1 MLRFWRQLNC
11 TLILSFSVYNWMNN
25 SNEIICTA
33 FHRFLKLKFQI
44 AKRLKN
50 CNGTEYIPSEKFDDY
65 HVNYY
70 ETTISTLPVY
80 DFTRAR
86 VNVIEDYCNI
96 TIPISLENLQWR
108 LFRILQQHG
117 GQRVN
122 EVRHG

>member
-1 MLRFWRQLNC
+1 
-11 TLILSFSVYNWMNN
+11 MNN

-44 AKRLKN
+44 IKRLKN

-117 GQRVN
+117 SQRVN
-122 EVRHG
+122 EVRQG

>member
-1 MLRFWRQLNC
+1 
-11 TLILSFSVYNWMNN
+11 MNN

-44 AKRLKN
+44 IKRLKN

-70 ETTISTLPVY
+70 ETTMSTLPVY

-96 TIPISLENLQWR
+96 TIPIPLEIVPNSTTTWESTGKR
-108 LFRILQQHG
+108 SSAG
-117 GQRVN
+117 VN
-122 EVRHG
+122 FGRHFQNFNQLRCG

>member
-1 MLRFWRQLNC
+1 
-11 TLILSFSVYNWMNN
+11 MNN

-44 AKRLKN
+44 IKRLKN

-122 EVRHG
+122 EVRHGRTSTQIKFGTSNNFTWCRRP